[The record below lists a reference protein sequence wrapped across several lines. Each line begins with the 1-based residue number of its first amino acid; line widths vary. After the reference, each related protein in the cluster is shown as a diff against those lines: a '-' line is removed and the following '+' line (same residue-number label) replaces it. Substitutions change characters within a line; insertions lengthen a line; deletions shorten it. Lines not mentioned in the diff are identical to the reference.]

1 VNREW
6 DDLADELGIKAV
18 AEGEPTRWYD
28 ELWSAAERGEVATP
42 WDHTDPHPVLA
53 DWVAGDGAGG
63 GRRAVVVGCGLGA
76 DSEHLARH
84 GWRTTAF
91 DISPAAVS
99 AVRDRYPASPVAYRE
114 GDLLDL
120 ADDLRD
126 AFDLVVEI
134 YTLQA
139 LHPSLRDRAIAGVH
153 GLMAPGAT
161 ALVVQVVRPDDQPVS
176 AEPPWTLT
184 RAEVEA
190 VAGDGVQLESL
201 DEVLPPGR
209 VNPLWRLLIVR
220 PSLSQAPPGLR

>member
-1 VNREW
+1 MTRDW
-6 DDLADELGIKAV
+6 DDLADELGTKAV
-18 AEGEPTRWYD
+18 SDGEPTRWYD
-28 ELWSAAERGEVATP
+28 ELWSAAGRGEVSLP

-53 DWVAGDGAGG
+53 DWVADRVAENGDGDGG

-91 DISPAAVS
+91 DISPAAVG
-99 AVRDRYPASPVAYRE
+99 AVRDRYPDSPVDYRE

-120 ADDLRD
+120 TGDSADLQG

-139 LHPSLRDRAIAGVH
+139 LHPSLRERAVAGVH
-153 GLMAPGAT
+153 GLMAPGGT
-161 ALVVQVVRPDDQPVS
+161 ALVVQVVRRDDEQVT

-184 RAEVEA
+184 RAEMEA
-190 VAGDGVQLESL
+190 VAGDDVRLESL

-209 VNPLWRLLIVR
+209 VNPLWRMLLR
-220 PSLSQAPPGLR
+220 RA